1 MAKCGG
7 GCVVPRRA
15 GLGPGSAWMFLIGEV
30 GEVCCQSGSP
40 NPVAWLASDVQ
51 DSRARLRFWIKT
63 LFRRRTMNADFTGTA
78 GCGLQMETPSQS
90 TSPRHRDPGCS
101 PATMRIAEE
110 AAVAVSFTVPQE
122 EHGHGRLE
130 SGTTGPR
137 ERTSPKR
144 GLAPTEAVPPN
155 PSTLGPGLATPPPP
169 PSPPAWL
176 SSIRSSTEPGRS
188 R

>member
-51 DSRARLRFWIKT
+51 DSRTRPKDLP
-63 LFRRRTMNADFTGTA
+63 DFTGTA

-144 GLAPTEAVPPN
+144 GLAPTEPVPPN
-155 PSTLGPGLATPPPP
+155 PSTLGPGLATRPPP
-169 PSPPAWL
+169 PSSPAWL
-176 SSIRSSTEPGRS
+176 SSIRSSTAPGRS
-188 R
+188 T